1 MTRLSDLFNII
12 LEYDVKASY
21 KVYNAVINDPVVA
34 GVFTDSREV
43 KAGSIFICI
52 SGNSCDGHAYIN
64 EAINNGAVAFITD
77 RNIDVQLPYIL
88 VENVR
93 NMIGIISS
101 VVYGYPSS
109 KLLMCGITGTN

>member
-12 LEYDVKASY
+12 LEYDGNASY

-64 EAINNGAVAFITD
+64 EAIKIINDLFNNRSSIKTVIERKVSEIKLDLDNTFG
-77 RNIDVQLPYIL
+77 RIL
-88 VENVR
+88 
-93 NMIGIISS
+93 
-101 VVYGYPSS
+101 
-109 KLLMCGITGTN
+109 